1 MRRARAL
8 IAFVAV
14 ASLLPTTATYTFAAP
29 TGTVSCDLQRV
40 IALERQAKAKV
51 DSEDMRALYASID
64 YQRAA
69 GEIVRCALSSNP
81 PAPRWKL
88 YAAAQ
93 ADEQQSI
100 RVDLANGTMRDPNML
115 TYRTGLMHRFDVAI
129 YHDPEAPHTAKAAAL
144 EQWDEWCLATTPQYQ
159 RAERRR
165 SCHQMIETL
174 AVGKAYLQEFVTFA
188 DGFIP
193 KAKAASAAHPA
204 SRARKAATT
213 SSSRSAECARPNVPA
228 RALRVVEPDTPP
240 LAQQQGIHGD
250 VNVEVSLDEQSHVVG
265 TRIVSSPSAVL
276 DNAAIAAAT
285 QSVFQTEIRN
295 CKPIA
300 EKFIFTVTFDA
311 L

>member
-1 MRRARAL
+1 MIVRHLNVLVAVGAVLAATMFCTASASGAPTTCSLARA
-8 IAFVAV
+8 V
-14 ASLLPTTATYTFAAP
+14 
-29 TGTVSCDLQRV
+29 
-40 IALERQAKAKV
+40 ALERQAKAKA

-69 GEIVRCALSSNP
+69 GEIVRCALSSDP
-81 PAPRWKL
+81 PAPRWRL

-100 RVDLANGTMRDPNML
+100 RMDLANGTMRDPNML
-115 TYRTGLMHRFDVAI
+115 TYRTGLMHRFDVAV
-129 YHDPEAPHTAKAAAL
+129 YHDPAAPQAAKAAAL
-144 EQWDEWCLATTPQYQ
+144 EQWDEWSLASTPQFQ

-174 AVGKAYLQEFVTFA
+174 AAGKVYLQEFVTFA

-193 KAKAASAAHPA
+193 KAKAASGAHPV

-213 SSSRSAECARPNVPA
+213 SPSRSAECARPNVPA
-228 RALRVVEPDTPP
+228 RALRVVEPDTPAV
-240 LAQQQGIHGD
+240 AQQQGIHGD
-250 VNVEVSLDEQSHVVG
+250 VNVEVSLDEQSRVVG
-265 TRIVSSPSAVL
+265 TRIISSPSAVL
-276 DNAAIAAAT
+276 NNAAIAAAA